1 MDDKM
6 IMVSREP
13 IHPGEFLRE
22 DYMPELGLT
31 VASLAK
37 RLGVSRQTVNDMVRE
52 RRGLSPEM
60 CLRLARLFGTTPQ
73 YWMNMQAKV
82 DIWDSLA
89 LHEEELES
97 IEPFDIAAI
106 A

>member
-1 MDDKM
+1 MSKYATTTSEEAGMDDKM

-37 RLGVSRQTVNDMVRE
+37 RL
-52 RRGLSPEM
+52 
-60 CLRLARLFGTTPQ
+60 
-73 YWMNMQAKV
+73 
-82 DIWDSLA
+82 
-89 LHEEELES
+89 
-97 IEPFDIAAI
+97 
-106 A
+106 